1 MSAYDRLAFSY
12 DALTYDIPYEAMLN
26 FVEAILQERKLSPQ
40 TVLDLA
46 CGTGSMSL
54 LLAQRGYQL
63 TAVDLS

>member
-26 FVEAILQERKLSPQ
+26 FVEAILQERNLAPQ

-46 CGTGSMSL
+46 CGPAPCLCCWRKG
-54 LLAQRGYQL
+54 AIR
-63 TAVDLS
+63 